1 MNIQKL
7 TLLVL
12 PLELLGEVHDETV
25 VEVLTTQVSVT
36 SSRLDGEDTTSDV
49 KEGDIESTT
58 TQVEDQD
65 VLLLGRLRVKTV
77 GDGSSGGLVD
87 DTEDLETSD
96 RTRVLGG
103 KTLRVVEVSRNATI
117 TTISITSL

>member
-1 MNIQKL
+1 ML

-12 PLELLGEVHDETV
+12 ALELLDEVVNETV

-87 DTEDLETSD
+87 DTENLETSD
-96 RTRVLGG
+96 GTGVLGSE
-103 KTLRVVEVSRNATI
+103 TLGVVEVGGDTKGRVQ
-117 TTISITSL
+117 SIFAK